1 MKRLIFTSP
10 ISPTGLTFDQ
20 LTPEQQ
26 AGISFLFAQ
35 YIMPMPGTISYGTET
50 YTITTPDPEST
61 TDAPL
66 PDIIEVY
73 TGLSILDATTT
84 DNFTVEAI
92 TALGLPFTVMGMW
105 EWSGNA
111 NDALIE
117 LQALDPSFI
126 NYLPDT
132 TDEDGAVTPPVLHIP
147 NNWAGWT
154 EVIL

>member
-1 MKRLIFTSP
+1 MKRLILT
-10 ISPTGLTFDQ
+10 SPTGLTFDQ

-26 AGISFLFAQ
+26 AGISSVFAQ

-50 YTITTPDPEST
+50 YTTTTPDPEST
-61 TDAPL
+61 TEAPL

-105 EWSGNA
+105 EWSGSA
-111 NDALIE
+111 NDALVE

-132 TDEDGAVTPPVLHIP
+132 TDEDGNPVPPVLHIP
-147 NNWAGWT
+147 NNWAGWP

>member
-1 MKRLIFTSP
+1 MKRLILT
-10 ISPTGLTFDQ
+10 SPTGLTFDQ

-26 AGISFLFAQ
+26 AGISSVFAQ

-61 TDAPL
+61 TEVPL

-105 EWSGNA
+105 EWSGSA

-132 TDEDGAVTPPVLHIP
+132 TDEDGNPVPPVLHIP
-147 NNWAGWT
+147 NNWAGWP
-154 EVIL
+154 EVIV

>member
-1 MKRLIFTSP
+1 MKRLILT
-10 ISPTGLTFDQ
+10 SPTGLTFDQ

-26 AGISFLFAQ
+26 AGISSVFAQ
-35 YIMPMPGTISYGTET
+35 YIMPMPGTISYGTEI
-50 YTITTPDPEST
+50 YTTTTPDPEST
-61 TDAPL
+61 AEVPL

-84 DNFTVEAI
+84 DNFTVESI

-111 NDALIE
+111 DDALVE

-132 TDEDGAVTPPVLHIP
+132 TDEDGNLVPPVLHIP
-147 NNWAGWT
+147 NNWAGWP

>member
-1 MKRLIFTSP
+1 MKRLILTSP
-10 ISPTGLTFDQ
+10 TRLTFDQ

-26 AGISFLFAQ
+26 AGISSVFAQ

-66 PDIIEVY
+66 PDIITVY

-105 EWSGNA
+105 QWEGNSD
-111 NDALIE
+111 NPLVE
-117 LQALDPSFI
+117 LEPLDPSFI
-126 NYLPDT
+126 DYLPDT
-132 TDEDGAVTPPVLHIP
+132 TDEEGNPVPPVLHIP
-147 NNWAGWT
+147 NNWAGWP

>member
-1 MKRLIFTSP
+1 MKRLILT
-10 ISPTGLTFDQ
+10 SPTGLTFDQ

-26 AGISFLFAQ
+26 AGISSVFAQ

-50 YTITTPDPEST
+50 YTITTPEPEAT
-61 TDAPL
+61 TEVPL
-66 PDIIEVY
+66 PDISEVY

-84 DNFTVEAI
+84 DNFTVETI

-111 NDALIE
+111 NDALVE

-132 TDEDGAVTPPVLHIP
+132 TDEDGNPVPPVLHIP
-147 NNWAGWT
+147 NNWAGWA

>member
-1 MKRLIFTSP
+1 MKRLILT
-10 ISPTGLTFDQ
+10 SPTGLTFDQ
-20 LTPEQQ
+20 LTAEQQ
-26 AGISFLFAQ
+26 AGISSVFAQ

-50 YTITTPDPEST
+50 YTTTTPDPEST
-61 TDAPL
+61 TEVPL

-92 TALGLPFTVMGMW
+92 TALGLPFAVMGMW

-132 TDEDGAVTPPVLHIP
+132 TDEDGNPVPPLLHIP
-147 NNWAGWT
+147 NNWAGWA
-154 EVIL
+154 EVTL

>member
-1 MKRLIFTSP
+1 MKRLILT
-10 ISPTGLTFDQ
+10 SPTGLTFDQ

-26 AGISFLFAQ
+26 AGISSVFAQ

-50 YTITTPDPEST
+50 YTTTTPDPAST
-61 TDAPL
+61 TEAPL

-132 TDEDGAVTPPVLHIP
+132 TDEDGNPVPPVLHIP
-147 NNWAGWT
+147 NNWAGWP

>member
-1 MKRLIFTSP
+1 MKRLILT
-10 ISPTGLTFDQ
+10 SPTGLTFDQ

-26 AGISFLFAQ
+26 AGISSVFAQ
-35 YIMPMPGTISYGTET
+35 YIMPMPGTISYGTEI
-50 YTITTPDPEST
+50 YTTTTPDPEST
-61 TDAPL
+61 AEVPL

-84 DNFTVEAI
+84 DNFTVESI

-111 NDALIE
+111 DDALVE

-132 TDEDGAVTPPVLHIP
+132 TDEDGNPVPPVLHIP
-147 NNWAGWT
+147 NNWAGWP
-154 EVIL
+154 EVTL

>member
-1 MKRLIFTSP
+1 MKRLILT
-10 ISPTGLTFDQ
+10 SPTGLTFDQ
-20 LTPEQQ
+20 LTAEQQ
-26 AGISFLFAQ
+26 AGISSVFAQ

-50 YTITTPDPEST
+50 YTTTTPDPEST
-61 TDAPL
+61 TEVPL

-92 TALGLPFTVMGMW
+92 TALGLPFTVMGIW

-132 TDEDGAVTPPVLHIP
+132 TDEDGNPVPPVLHIP
-147 NNWAGWT
+147 NNWAGWP
-154 EVIL
+154 EVTL

>member
-1 MKRLIFTSP
+1 MKRLILT
-10 ISPTGLTFDQ
+10 SPTGLTFDQ

-35 YIMPMPGTISYGTET
+35 YIMPMPGTISYGTGT
-50 YTITTPDPEST
+50 YTTTTPDPEST
-61 TDAPL
+61 TEAPL

-73 TGLSILDATTT
+73 TGLSILDATTSVT
-84 DNFTVEAI
+84 AEVI

-105 EWSGNA
+105 EWSGNT

-132 TDEDGAVTPPVLHIP
+132 TDEDGAVTPPVLHMP
-147 NNWAGWT
+147 HNWSGWS
-154 EVIL
+154 EVVL

>member
-1 MKRLIFTSP
+1 MKRLILT
-10 ISPTGLTFDQ
+10 SPTGLTFDQ

-26 AGISFLFAQ
+26 AGISSVFAQ

-61 TDAPL
+61 TEVPL

-92 TALGLPFTVMGMW
+92 TALGLPFAVMGMW

-132 TDEDGAVTPPVLHIP
+132 TDEDGNPVPPVLHIP
-147 NNWAGWT
+147 NNWAGWP

>member
-1 MKRLIFTSP
+1 MKRLILT
-10 ISPTGLTFDQ
+10 SPTGLTFDQ

-26 AGISFLFAQ
+26 AGISSVFAQ
-35 YIMPMPGTISYGTET
+35 YILPMPGTISYGTET
-50 YTITTPDPEST
+50 YTITTPD
-61 TDAPL
+61 TDV
-66 PDIIEVY
+66 IETF

-84 DNFTVEAI
+84 DNFTVESI
-92 TALGLPFTVMGMW
+92 TTLGLPFTVMGMW

-111 NDALIE
+111 DSPLVE

-132 TDEDGAVTPPVLHIP
+132 TGEDGNPVPPVLHIP
-147 NNWAGWT
+147 NNWAGWP

>member
-1 MKRLIFTSP
+1 MKRLILT
-10 ISPTGLTFDQ
+10 SPTGLTFDQ
-20 LTPEQQ
+20 LTAEQQ
-26 AGISFLFAQ
+26 AGISSVFAQ

-50 YTITTPDPEST
+50 YTTTTPDPEAT
-61 TDAPL
+61 TEQVPL
-66 PDIIEVY
+66 PDVIETF

-84 DNFTVEAI
+84 DSFTVEAI
-92 TALGLPFTVMGMW
+92 TALGLPFTVIGMW

-111 NDALIE
+111 DDALIE

-132 TDEDGAVTPPVLHIP
+132 TDADGNPVPPVLHIP
-147 NNWAGWT
+147 NNWAGWP

>member
-1 MKRLIFTSP
+1 MKRLILT
-10 ISPTGLTFDQ
+10 SPTGLTFDQ

-26 AGISFLFAQ
+26 AGISSVFAQ

-66 PDIIEVY
+66 PDIITVY

-105 EWSGNA
+105 QWEGNS
-111 NDALIE
+111 DSPLVE
-117 LQALDPSFI
+117 LEPLDPSFI
-126 NYLPDT
+126 NYLP
-132 TDEDGAVTPPVLHIP
+132 EGSILHIP
-147 NNWAGWT
+147 NNWAGWP

>member
-1 MKRLIFTSP
+1 MKRLILT
-10 ISPTGLTFDQ
+10 SPTGLTFDQ

-26 AGISFLFAQ
+26 AGISSVFAQ

-50 YTITTPDPEST
+50 YTITTPD
-61 TDAPL
+61 TDV
-66 PDIIEVY
+66 IETF

-92 TALGLPFTVMGMW
+92 TTLGLPFTVMGMW
-105 EWSGNA
+105 QWEGNVD
-111 NDALIE
+111 DALVE
-117 LQALDPSFI
+117 QQALDPSFI

-132 TDEDGAVTPPVLHIP
+132 TDEDGNPVPPVLHIP
-147 NNWAGWT
+147 NNWAGWP

>member
-1 MKRLIFTSP
+1 MKRLILT
-10 ISPTGLTFDQ
+10 SPTGLTFDQ

-26 AGISFLFAQ
+26 AGISSVFAQ

-61 TDAPL
+61 TEVPL

-84 DNFTVEAI
+84 DNFTVESI

-111 NDALIE
+111 DDALVE

-132 TDEDGAVTPPVLHIP
+132 TDAEGVVTPPVLHIP
-147 NNWAGWT
+147 NNWAGWP
-154 EVIL
+154 EAIL

>member
-1 MKRLIFTSP
+1 MKRLILT
-10 ISPTGLTFDQ
+10 SPTGLTFDQ

-26 AGISFLFAQ
+26 AGISSVFAQ

-50 YTITTPDPEST
+50 YTTTTSDPEST
-61 TDAPL
+61 TEAPL

-111 NDALIE
+111 NDPLIE
-117 LQALDPSFI
+117 LQPLDPSFI

-132 TDEDGAVTPPVLHIP
+132 TDEDGNPVPPVLHIP
-147 NNWAGWT
+147 NNWAGWA
-154 EVIL
+154 EVTL

>member
-1 MKRLIFTSP
+1 MKRLVLT
-10 ISPTGLTFDQ
+10 SPTGLTFDQ

-26 AGISFLFAQ
+26 AGISSVFAQ

-50 YTITTPDPEST
+50 YTTTTPDPEST
-61 TDAPL
+61 TEVPL

-105 EWSGNA
+105 EWSGSA
-111 NDALIE
+111 NDALVE

-132 TDEDGAVTPPVLHIP
+132 TDEDGNPVPPVLHIP
-147 NNWAGWT
+147 NNWAGWP

>member
-1 MKRLIFTSP
+1 MKRLILTSP
-10 ISPTGLTFDQ
+10 TRLTFDQ

-26 AGISFLFAQ
+26 AGISSVFAQ
-35 YIMPMPGTISYGTET
+35 YIMPMPGTISYDTET

-66 PDIIEVY
+66 PDIITVY

-105 EWSGNA
+105 QWEGNSD
-111 NDALIE
+111 NPLVE
-117 LQALDPSFI
+117 LEPLDPSFI
-126 NYLPDT
+126 DYLPDT
-132 TDEDGAVTPPVLHIP
+132 TDEEGNPVPPVLHIP
-147 NNWAGWT
+147 NNWAGWP

>member
-1 MKRLIFTSP
+1 MKRLILT
-10 ISPTGLTFDQ
+10 SPTGLTFDQ

-26 AGISFLFAQ
+26 AGISSVFAQ

-50 YTITTPDPEST
+50 YTTTTPDPDST
-61 TDAPL
+61 TEVPL

-111 NDALIE
+111 NDVLVE

-132 TDEDGAVTPPVLHIP
+132 TDAEGNPVPPVLHVP
-147 NNWAGWT
+147 NNWAGWA

>member
-1 MKRLIFTSP
+1 MKRLILT
-10 ISPTGLTFDQ
+10 SPTGLTFDQ
-20 LTPEQQ
+20 LTAEQQ
-26 AGISFLFAQ
+26 AGISSVFAQ

-50 YTITTPDPEST
+50 YTTTTPDPEST
-61 TDAPL
+61 TEAPL

-132 TDEDGAVTPPVLHIP
+132 TDEDGNPVPPVLHIP
-147 NNWAGWT
+147 NNWAGWP

>member
-1 MKRLIFTSP
+1 LKRLILT
-10 ISPTGLTFDQ
+10 SPTGLTFDQ

-26 AGISFLFAQ
+26 AGISSVFAQ

-50 YTITTPDPEST
+50 YTITTPD
-61 TDAPL
+61 TDV
-66 PDIIEVY
+66 IETF

-92 TALGLPFTVMGMW
+92 TTLGLPFTVMGMW
-105 EWSGNA
+105 QWEGNVD
-111 NDALIE
+111 DALVE
-117 LQALDPSFI
+117 QQALDPSFI

-132 TDEDGAVTPPVLHIP
+132 TDEDGNPVPPVLHIP
-147 NNWAGWT
+147 NNWAGWP

>member
-1 MKRLIFTSP
+1 MKRLILT
-10 ISPTGLTFDQ
+10 SPTGLTFDQ

-26 AGISFLFAQ
+26 AGISSVFAQ
-35 YIMPMPGTISYGTET
+35 YILPMPGTISYGTET
-50 YTITTPDPEST
+50 YTTTTPDHEST
-61 TDAPL
+61 ELVPL

-92 TALGLPFTVMGMW
+92 TTLGLPFTVMGMW
-105 EWSGNA
+105 QWEGNVD
-111 NDALIE
+111 DALVE

-132 TDEDGAVTPPVLHIP
+132 TDEDGNLVPPVLHIP
-147 NNWAGWT
+147 NNWAGWA

>member
-1 MKRLIFTSP
+1 MKRLILT
-10 ISPTGLTFDQ
+10 SPTGLTFDQ

-26 AGISFLFAQ
+26 AGIDSVFAQ

-50 YTITTPDPEST
+50 YTTTTPDPEST

-92 TALGLPFTVMGMW
+92 TALQLPFTVMGMW
-105 EWSGNA
+105 LWEGNV
-111 NDALIE
+111 NDALVE

-132 TDEDGAVTPPVLHIP
+132 TDEDGNPVPPVLHIP
-147 NNWAGWT
+147 NNWAGWP

>member
-1 MKRLIFTSP
+1 MKRLILT
-10 ISPTGLTFDQ
+10 SPTGLTFDQ
-20 LTPEQQ
+20 LTAEQQ
-26 AGISFLFAQ
+26 AGISSVFAQ

-50 YTITTPDPEST
+50 YTTTTPDPAST
-61 TDAPL
+61 TEAPL

-92 TALGLPFTVMGMW
+92 TALGLPFTVMGIW

-117 LQALDPSFI
+117 LQPLDPSFI

-132 TDEDGAVTPPVLHIP
+132 TDEDGNPVPPVLHIP
-147 NNWAGWT
+147 NNWAGWP

>member
-1 MKRLIFTSP
+1 MKRLILT
-10 ISPTGLTFDQ
+10 SPTGLTIDQ
-20 LTPEQQ
+20 LTVEQQ
-26 AGISFLFAQ
+26 AGISSVFAQ

-50 YTITTPDPEST
+50 YTTTTPDPGST
-61 TDAPL
+61 DEAPL

-73 TGLSILDATTT
+73 TGLSILDATT
-84 DNFTVEAI
+84 DNFTVESI

-105 EWSGNA
+105 LWEGNS
-111 NDALIE
+111 DSPLVE

-132 TDEDGAVTPPVLHIP
+132 TDEDSNPVPPVLHIP
-147 NNWAGWT
+147 NNWAGWP

>member
-1 MKRLIFTSP
+1 MKRLILT
-10 ISPTGLTFDQ
+10 SPTGLTFDQ

-26 AGISFLFAQ
+26 AGISSVFAQ

-50 YTITTPDPEST
+50 YTTTTPDPEST
-61 TDAPL
+61 EETPL
-66 PDIIEVY
+66 PDIIEVF

-111 NDALIE
+111 NDPLIE

-132 TDEDGAVTPPVLHIP
+132 TDEDGNPVPPVLHIP
-147 NNWAGWT
+147 NNWAGWP

>member
-1 MKRLIFTSP
+1 MKRLILT
-10 ISPTGLTFDQ
+10 SPTGLTFDQ
-20 LTPEQQ
+20 LTAEQQ
-26 AGISFLFAQ
+26 AGISSVFAQ

-50 YTITTPDPEST
+50 YTTTTPDPVST
-61 TDAPL
+61 TEAPL

-111 NDALIE
+111 NDALFE

-132 TDEDGAVTPPVLHIP
+132 TDEDGNPVPPVLHIP
-147 NNWAGWT
+147 NNWAGWP